1 LERLL
6 KEEFRT
12 IEDFKARRAA
22 QKEAGGSSSKSGAVA
37 SHSKAEAK

>member
-22 QKEAGGSSSKSGAVA
+22 QKEAGVSSSKSGAAA